1 MKSGRRVEVQG
12 GAELELPDGW
22 VAEVDEEGGMNLMAE
37 DGPGLLHVV
46 TFPQE
51 PGEMADPAEE
61 LYAFLED
68 QGVELEEDEVEDVE
82 LGGEAHLALCEYI
95 SEQDEPGEG
104 DDDDEP
110 ATFWLVGVAT
120 SPGNLLF
127 GSYSCAAGDE
137 ELERETV
144 RAILASVRLR
154 EADRE

>member
-95 SEQDEPGEG
+95 SEQDDPGEG
-104 DDDDEP
+104 DDDDEA

-127 GSYSCAAGDE
+127 GSYSCAAGEE

-154 EADRE
+154 QAARE